1 MVIKGGSIMAR
12 IVLLIKGMISKS
24 KGPSE
29 YVKFY
34 NDHCGDVDLE
44 H

>member
-1 MVIKGGSIMAR
+1 MAR
-12 IVLLIKGMISKS
+12 IVLLIKGIVSRS

-29 YVKFY
+29 YLRFF
-34 NDHCGDVDLE
+34 NDHFGDLDLE

>member
-1 MVIKGGSIMAR
+1 MA
-12 IVLLIKGMISKS
+12 IKGMFSK

-34 NDHCGDVDLE
+34 NAHFGDLDLE

>member
-1 MVIKGGSIMAR
+1 MAR
-12 IVLLIKGMISKS
+12 IVLLIKGMIFKS
-24 KGPSE
+24 KELNE

-34 NDHCGDVDLE
+34 NAHMGDLDLE

>member
-1 MVIKGGSIMAR
+1 MAR
-12 IVLLIKGMISKS
+12 IISFIKGMIIKS

-34 NDHCGDVDLE
+34 NAHIGDLDLE

>member
-1 MVIKGGSIMAR
+1 MAR
-12 IVLLIKGMISKS
+12 IVSLIKGIVSKN
-24 KGPSE
+24 GPSE

-34 NDHCGDVDLE
+34 NAHFGDLDLE

>member
-1 MVIKGGSIMAR
+1 MAR
-12 IVLLIKGMISKS
+12 IVLLIKGIVSRS
-24 KGPSE
+24 KGPRE

-34 NDHCGDVDLE
+34 NAHFGDLDLE

>member
-1 MVIKGGSIMAR
+1 MKKIFMTIKG
-12 IVLLIKGMISKS
+12 IVSKS

-34 NDHCGDVDLE
+34 NAHFGDIDLE